1 MYAEAICLLEQGIPE
16 TQVPATMPQGKTID
30 VRDRQFVVRL
40 KDYFDQE
47 RHQGLSV
54 STQDPAGR
62 VAKALGIGKKAILS
76 TYHQGGQIAAPAL
89 ESKGKP
95 PYRIKPALETVI
107 RQRIRELNRQ
117 GNHVSVRSLSPWL
130 SQDYEAVPL
139 ATLGRTL
146 QRLGVVY
153 GKSPNKPVLG
163 ERDEV
168 LIARRVYLRKKL
180 ANRDPRGGTLRPE
193 VYLDE
198 SYVNVNHSAAR
209 TWYFAEDGP
218 WVQKPSGKGLR
229 LILVHAM
236 TAEGWVEGA
245 KLVFQ
250 AKRRTG
256 DYHGQMNFENFRR
269 WFINWVL
276 IR

>member
-1 MYAEAICLLEQGIPE
+1 VYSEAIILLEQGIPE
-16 TQVPATMPQGKTID
+16 TQVPATMPQGKAID

-62 VAKALGIGKKAILS
+62 VAKALGIGQRTVKAILS
-76 TYHQGGQIAAPAL
+76 TYHQGGQIATPAL

-117 GNHVSVRSLSPWL
+117 GSHVSVRSLSHWL
-130 SQDYEAVPL
+130 SKNYEAVPR

-146 QRLGVVY
+146 QRMGVVY
-153 GKSPNKPVLG
+153 GKSLNKPVLR

-180 ANRDPRGGTLRPE
+180 ANRAPHGGTVRPA

-198 SYVNVNHSAAR
+198 SYVHVNHSPAR
-209 TWYFAEDGP
+209 TWYFANDGP
-218 WVQKPSGKGLR
+218 WVREPSGKGLR

-236 TAEGWVEGA
+236 RRMGRGSEVG
-245 KLVFQ
+245 FSSQ
-250 AKRRTG
+250 AANG
-256 DYHGQMNFENFRR
+256 
-269 WFINWVL
+269 
-276 IR
+276 